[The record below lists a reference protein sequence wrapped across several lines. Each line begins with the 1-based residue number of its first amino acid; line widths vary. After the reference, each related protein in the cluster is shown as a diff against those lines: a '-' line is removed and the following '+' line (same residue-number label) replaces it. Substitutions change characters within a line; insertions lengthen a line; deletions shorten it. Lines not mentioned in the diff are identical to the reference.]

1 LDAIETRG
9 LGKSYSKLFSFKKT
23 VALEDLDLNVPTG
36 KIFGFLGLNGAGKT
50 TTIKMLLGLSHPTSG
65 SGSVLGRPLGDVKA
79 KEKIGFLPE
88 EAYFQ
93 RHLTSVEF
101 LNFCGRTLHMDAN
114 TRKNKIEE
122 MLDLVSMTE
131 KANVKLSQF
140 SKGMLQRIGVAQALL
155 NDPDLVIFDEP
166 LTGLDPKGRSQLK
179 DIMVALQ
186 KRGKTVFFSSHILSD
201 VQAIC
206 NNVAILNRGH
216 RIFQG
221 ELTEILEIKK
231 YDLRFP
237 SIPAK
242 YLDALEKISEGLA
255 KDGEGWVIQA
265 NSEKQKQKICKSLEK
280 VNIIPKSV
288 SIIYKDLEPVFLERI
303 EANNK
308 ERGLAS

>member
-9 LGKSYSKLFSFKKT
+9 LSKSYSKFFSFKKT

-36 KIFGFLGLNGAGKT
+36 GIFGFLGLNGAGKT

-65 SGSVLGRPLGDVKA
+65 SGSVLGRPIGDVKA

-93 RHLTSVEF
+93 RHLTSFEF
-101 LNFCGRTLHMDAN
+101 LTFCARTLHMEGEL
-114 TRKNKIEE
+114 RKQRIEE
-122 MLDLVSMTE
+122 MLALVSMSD
-131 KANVKLSQF
+131 KASVKLSQF

-155 NDPDLVIFDEP
+155 NDPDLIIFDEP

-179 DIMVALQ
+179 DIMLSLK

-206 NNVAILNRGH
+206 DHVAILNRGQ

-221 ELTEILEIKK
+221 QISDLLEIKK
-231 YDLRFP
+231 YDLKFD
-237 SIPAK
+237 SIPTK
-242 YLDALEKISEGLA
+242 YLDALEKISDGLS
-255 KDGEGWVIQA
+255 KDGNGWTVQA
-265 NSEKQKQKICKSLEK
+265 TSEQQKEKICRNLEK
-280 VNIIPKSV
+280 VNIKPTSV
-288 SIIYKDLEPVFLERI
+288 SIVYKDLEPVFLDRI